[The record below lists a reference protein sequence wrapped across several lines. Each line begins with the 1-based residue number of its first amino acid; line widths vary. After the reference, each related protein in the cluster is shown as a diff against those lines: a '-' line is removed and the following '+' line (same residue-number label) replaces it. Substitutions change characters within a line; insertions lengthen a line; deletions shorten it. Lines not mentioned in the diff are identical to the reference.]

1 MDLWLEYRA
10 VTQHLTN
17 KIEWVHS
24 HQDKNRPRMNLRD
37 LEAAKLPSEAIH
49 NILCNKEAEQA
60 WTQNVSQPD
69 AEV

>member
-10 VTQHLTN
+10 ATQHLTN

-24 HQDKNRPRMNLRD
+24 HQDKSRLRTNLRD
-37 LEAAKLPSEAIH
+37 LEAMKLPSEAIH
-49 NILCNKEAEQA
+49 NIQCNKEAEQA
-60 WTQNVSQPD
+60 WPQNVSHPD